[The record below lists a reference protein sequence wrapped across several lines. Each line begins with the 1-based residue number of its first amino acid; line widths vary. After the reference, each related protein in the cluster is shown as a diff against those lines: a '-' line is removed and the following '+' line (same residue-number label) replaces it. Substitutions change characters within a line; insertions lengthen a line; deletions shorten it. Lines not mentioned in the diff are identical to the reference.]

1 MLTGTKPGKALK
13 IIMRIVALTLRALT
27 WLECRC
33 LYSKIMH
40 CKEKN
45 GLEGSPGSQ
54 CLETVKAGHVKFD
67 GKLAYSSRDRAEKK

>member
-1 MLTGTKPGKALK
+1 
-13 IIMRIVALTLRALT
+13 
-27 WLECRC
+27 
-33 LYSKIMH
+33 MH